1 MPGIAQGRLSEERRA
16 WRKEHPVG
24 FHARPSAKN
33 DGSSDMMK
41 WMAGVPGKE
50 GTDWEGGVY
59 KVSMEFT
66 EEYPSRPPKC
76 RFYSGGNSQQRWQ
89 QQRQHVTVSFLET
102 RSLRARRGGLVQAC
116 QPSLARLIH

>member
-1 MPGIAQGRLSEERRA
+1 
-16 WRKEHPVG
+16 
-24 FHARPSAKN
+24 
-33 DGSSDMMK
+33 MMK